1 MDKRYNTL
9 SIAQQLDLRQQ
20 AVEDVLA
27 HPEWSLPQAVRHL
40 KKTMRLTTAEM
51 AKLSGVAYRT
61 MQDIEQERS
70 EGSVQTMNRIF
81 GMLGLKLGVVREVG
95 AGSLGEEASQ
105 FSPTALPVRLRSRT
119 ARTL

>member
-9 SIAQQLDLRQQ
+9 TLAQQLDLRQQ

-51 AKLSGVAYRT
+51 AQLSGVAYRT
-61 MQDIEQERS
+61 LQDIEQERS

-81 GMLGLKLGVVREVG
+81 GMLGLKLGV
-95 AGSLGEEASQ
+95 
-105 FSPTALPVRLRSRT
+105 
-119 ARTL
+119 ARKVTPFDPGV